1 VRLARPFVLSPFV
14 RQNLRRYLSHPNRTD
29 LTFLT
34 GLVEEG
40 KLRSVIDTT
49 YALGDVP
56 AALRQIEA
64 GHVRGRVVVTVA
76 DADAREED
84 LALSA

>member
-1 VRLARPFVLSPFV
+1 MKAIVQDRYGSFEALRAREIAKP
-14 RQNLRRYLSHPNRTD
+14 
-29 LTFLT
+29 
-34 GLVEEG
+34 VEEG
-40 KLRSVIDTT
+40 RLRPVVDTT
-49 YALGDVP
+49 YALADVP

-76 DADAREED
+76 DAGAREED